1 MISFILAVCF
11 VNTLSASTDSDALVT
26 SKAYLDISIGDKN
39 AGRIV
44 IGLFGKTTPKT
55 VKNFEALA
63 SHEFGY
69 GYKGATFHRVIRD
82 FMIQGGD
89 FTKGDGTGGYSIY
102 GENFNDENFVLKH
115 YGPGW
120 LCMANAGKDTNGSQF
135 YITTIK
141 TPWLDGSHTCF
152 GKVLEG
158 MDVVKKIEG
167 VQTGQNDKPLQK
179 VEITQSGV
187 IDVPAPFEVTKEGV
201 NV

>member
-82 FMIQGGD
+82 FMIQD
-89 FTKGDGTGGYSIY
+89 YY
-102 GENFNDENFVLKH
+102 LRA
-115 YGPGW
+115 
-120 LCMANAGKDTNGSQF
+120 L
-135 YITTIK
+135 
-141 TPWLDGSHTCF
+141 CF
-152 GKVLEG
+152 GLMVAT
-158 MDVVKKIEG
+158 V
-167 VQTGQNDKPLQK
+167 
-179 VEITQSGV
+179 TQEETSPIGTDLDQRASMASTLMTR
-187 IDVPAPFEVTKEGV
+187 ILS
-201 NV
+201 